1 MIPLFDA
8 KLEDLDLKQFQ
19 SSYLNAPQ
27 LKLEDI
33 LHTPQEQKVFK
44 NNLIFT
50 ILRIIVN
57 HGGPGFKK
65 FREDLDKHQPE
76 TAEKI
81 PVHTTDLH
89 PLPSWNIDES
99 SIVGNAEVDQA
110 IVNELRLDGV
120 PGAADR
126 VRFLGGDQLS
136 LARLRALEFIRA
148 GQEEGYEGFFWG
160 AWIPGLF
167 HAKIADTHG
176 TLLNHFGK
184 PESAAQSPWSLGF
197 QNSRLDRLPITLT
210 SLPTFRTSRDLIFVS
225 LYARVLH
232 CLCLASKFRSLEE
245 YALKVDKWETL
256 VEHAT
261 KIYQSFANSA
271 LVEEL
276 RSQRAE
282 CLDRQDEGAKPGEG
296 DAVFENASLFLRD
309 ALISREFNDAIKA
322 GDSGR
327 VILVLKLWALSFR
340 GNGRT
345 KYAYEMLHLI
355 HNLTSVWP
363 KPIRF
368 VNSVTYSRGVKVYSR
383 GRNIVMKNWL
393 LNPSGLPNRFVEMDL
408 AQEHLNLRVKV
419 QILLKIYELR
429 F

>member
-1 MIPLFDA
+1 LIPLFDA
-8 KLEDLDLKQFQ
+8 NPKDIDLKEFQ
-19 SSYLNAPQ
+19 SAYLDAPQ
-27 LKLEDI
+27 LKLQDI
-33 LHTPQEQKVFK
+33 LHTSEEQKVFK
-44 NNLIFT
+44 NNLIHT

-65 FREDLDKHQPE
+65 FEKDLEKYQPE
-76 TAEKI
+76 TPEKI

-99 SIVGNAEVDQA
+99 SIVGNAEVDEA
-110 IVNELRLDGV
+110 IMKELGLDNIPEV
-120 PGAADR
+120 TNR

-136 LARLRALEFIRA
+136 IARLRALEFIRA
-148 GQEEGYEGFFWG
+148 GQEQGYEGFFWG

-167 HAKIADTHG
+167 HAKIADAHG

-184 PESAAQSPWSLGF
+184 PDSAAQNPGSLAF
-197 QNSRLDRLPITLT
+197 QNSRLDRLPIVLT
-210 SLPTFRTSRDLIFVS
+210 SLPTFRTCRDLIFVS

-232 CLCLASKFRSLEE
+232 CLLLVSEFHSLDE
-245 YALKVDKWETL
+245 YALKVDKWDTL

-261 KIYQSFANSA
+261 DIFQKYANSA
-271 LVEEL
+271 LVDDL

-282 CLDRQDEGAKPGEG
+282 SLEEEDEDAKPMEG

-309 ALISREFNDAIKA
+309 ALVSREFNDAIKA

-327 VILVLKLWALSFR
+327 VVLVLKLWALSFR

-355 HNLTSVWP
+355 HNLTNVWP
-363 KPIRF
+363 KSIRCVHF
-368 VNSVTYSRGVKVYSR
+368 LFYS
-383 GRNIVMKNWL
+383 
-393 LNPSGLPNRFVEMDL
+393 
-408 AQEHLNLRVKV
+408 
-419 QILLKIYELR
+419 
-429 F
+429 